1 MDYKIAIPSY
11 KRPETIKNKTLKLLS
26 KYNIDKKKVTVFVAN
41 DKEKEIYSESL
52 KGEYKIVVGVPTL
65 NGVRKFITKYYEE
78 DTKLMQ
84 FDDDLEGVYFKVDNK
99 TL

>member
-41 DKEKEIYSESL
+41 DKEKEI
-52 KGEYKIVVGVPTL
+52 
-65 NGVRKFITKYYEE
+65 
-78 DTKLMQ
+78 
-84 FDDDLEGVYFKVDNK
+84 
-99 TL
+99 